1 MSKKICMIMGWEK
14 RGNCWMNIGF
24 QDFVQEQK
32 LRGYLEIRRHV
43 LFNLS
48 GLKKNSMRV
57 LWGGSSESLRQ
68 EGSPNTGFIL
78 LECTDISGSGDSTG
92 IMSGVRE
99 SEDGET
105 GLACQQS
112 LLHEAICLLCRAEV
126 SWDDCNGC
134 SEGVEAGL
142 GNCEDI
148 GQRVYGETALSES
161 CCCPPSHWNRRN
173 IIEEKACLS
182 DSSKRLRA

>member
-24 QDFVQEQK
+24 PDFVQEQK

-78 LECTDISGSGDSTG
+78 WECTDISGSGALTG
-92 IMSGVRE
+92 IMSGGRE
-99 SEDGET
+99 RDG
-105 GLACQQS
+105 G
-112 LLHEAICLLCRAEV
+112 AI
-126 SWDDCNGC
+126 
-134 SEGVEAGL
+134 GV
-142 GNCEDI
+142 
-148 GQRVYGETALSES
+148 
-161 CCCPPSHWNRRN
+161 
-173 IIEEKACLS
+173 
-182 DSSKRLRA
+182 